1 MSRSERT
8 PIATER
14 RETYLVMASEK
25 PLDIA
30 GQDRA
35 DGLLLDP
42 IDPLI
47 VRPNVNV
54 HAVKLNRRNGLE
66 V

>member
-1 MSRSERT
+1 
-8 PIATER
+8 
-14 RETYLVMASEK
+14 MASEK